1 MTGTSV
7 LFDAPG
13 PRARRLS
20 LILSIV
26 SLILI
31 LALAVWV
38 VMLLAAPRSSGGIS
52 LPGMFDGTRWNI
64 FVDPQVWVFISQGVV
79 ATLQAAAVAAVGA
92 VALGIVFSL
101 LRSSRIAWVRIPVA
115 WLLEFLRGMPVLL
128 MMLFIL
134 LVASTGAFW
143 AVVIALILYNGT
155 LIGEILRAGLAALP
169 RGQREAALS
178 VGMREFQSKML
189 VEFPQAFRQMLP
201 IIIAQLV
208 VLLKDT
214 SLGYIVGYNEIIRNN
229 MNNLGA
235 YYGNRYLF
243 SLFAVTLVIYL
254 AINLTLSWFARWL
267 ARRTASGRTRRGAGA
282 DPLNPAAL
290 LEAEARA
297 DAADRV
303 AASRGMGQYDGTAGG
318 MYFGDSAGAG
328 DGRG

>member
-13 PRARRLS
+13 PRARMLS
-20 LILSIV
+20 RVLSIV

-31 LALAVWV
+31 LAVAVWV
-38 VMLLAAPRSSGGIS
+38 VTLLAAPRESGGIT
-52 LPGMFDGTRWNI
+52 LPGMFDPSRWDI
-64 FVDPQVWVFISQGVV
+64 FTDPVVWASIGRGVV

-92 VALGIVFSL
+92 IVLGIVFSL
-101 LRSSRIAWVRIPVA
+101 LRTSKFGWIRIPVA
-115 WLLEFLRGMPVLL
+115 GLLEFLRGMPVLL

-201 IIIAQLV
+201 IIVAQLV

-229 MNNLGA
+229 MNNLLSFF
-235 YYGNRYLF
+235 GNRYLF
-243 SLFAVTLVIYL
+243 SMFIVTLVIYL

-267 ARRTASGRTRRGAGA
+267 ARRTASGRTRRGKAA

-297 DAADRV
+297 DEAERTAAN
-303 AASRGMGQYDGTAGG
+303 RGLGRHDGT
-318 MYFGDSAGAG
+318 SL
-328 DGRG
+328 

>member
-1 MTGTSV
+1 MSGTSV

-13 PRARRLS
+13 PKARRLS
-20 LILSIV
+20 VILSVV
-26 SLILI
+26 SLVLI
-31 LALAVWV
+31 ALLAAWV
-38 VMLLAAPRSSGGIS
+38 VMLLAAPRDSGGIT
-52 LPGMFDGTRWNI
+52 LPGMFDPSRWDI
-64 FVDPQVWVFISQGVV
+64 FTDPEVWASIGRGVI

-92 VALGIVFSL
+92 IILGIALSL
-101 LRSSRIAWVRIPVA
+101 LRSSSITWVRIPIA
-115 WLLEFLRGMPVLL
+115 WLVEFLRGMPVLL

-201 IIIAQLV
+201 IIVAQLV

-229 MNNLGA
+229 MNNLLSFFGS
-235 YYGNRYLF
+235 RYMF
-243 SLFAVTLVIYL
+243 SMFVVTLAIYL
-254 AINLTLSWFARWL
+254 IINLTLSWFARWL
-267 ARRTASGRTRRGAGA
+267 ARRTASGGGRVRRGPPVDPTNPSAILEVEAKA
-282 DPLNPAAL
+282 DL
-290 LEAEARA
+290 L
-297 DAADRV
+297 
-303 AASRGMGQYDGTAGG
+303 AASKGLGRHDGTAV
-318 MYFGDSAGAG
+318 
-328 DGRG
+328 

>member
-13 PRARRLS
+13 PRARRIS

-26 SLILI
+26 ALLLILG
-31 LALAVWV
+31 LLVWIV
-38 VMLLAAPRSSGGIS
+38 SLLAAPRSSGGIS

-64 FVDPQVWVFISQGVV
+64 FGDPQVWVFISEGII
-79 ATLQAAAVAAVGA
+79 ATLQAAAVAGVGA
-92 VALGIVFSL
+92 IVLGIGLSL
-101 LRSSRIAWVRIPVA
+101 MRSSTIAWVRIPTA
-115 WLLEFLRGMPVLL
+115 WLIEFLRGMPVLL

-134 LVASTGAFW
+134 LIASTGAFW

-155 LIGEILRAGLAALP
+155 LIGEILRAGLVALP

-214 SLGYIVGYNEIIRNN
+214 SLGYIVGYNEIIRTNI
-229 MNNLGA
+229 NNLGS

-243 SLFAVTLVIYL
+243 SLFVVTLAIYL
-254 AINLTLSWFARWL
+254 AINLSLSWFARWL
-267 ARRTASGRTRRGAGA
+267 SRRTASGGKGRRPRGPVT
-282 DPLNPAAL
+282 DPTNPAAI
-290 LEAEARA
+290 LEVEAKADLAE
-297 DAADRV
+297 
-303 AASRGMGQYDGTAGG
+303 SRRGRRGNAG
-318 MYFGDSAGAG
+318 
-328 DGRG
+328 

>member
-1 MTGTSV
+1 MSAPSV

-13 PRARRLS
+13 PKARRLS

-26 SLILI
+26 ALVLLI
-31 LALAVWV
+31 AGAVWV
-38 VMLLAAPRSSGGIS
+38 ILTLSAPRDSGGIT
-52 LPGMFDGTRWNI
+52 LPGMFDGTRWDI
-64 FVDPQVWVFISQGVV
+64 FIDPVVWGFILEGVV
-79 ATLQAAAVAAVGA
+79 ATLQAAAIAAVGA
-92 VALGIVFSL
+92 IALGILLSL
-101 LRSSRIAWVRIPVA
+101 MRSSRIAWVRVPTAVVI
-115 WLLEFLRGMPVLL
+115 EFFRGMPVLL

-155 LIGEILRAGLAALP
+155 LIGEILRAGLVALP

-214 SLGYIVGYNEIIRNN
+214 SLGYIVGYEEIIRKN
-229 MNNLGA
+229 MNILGSF
-235 YYGNRYLF
+235 YGNRYLF
-243 SLFAVTLVIYL
+243 SLFVVTLCIYL

-267 ARRTASGRTRRGAGA
+267 ARRTASGGTRIKRGAKVI
-282 DPLNPAAL
+282 DPTAPGAL
-290 LEAEARA
+290 LEVEAKA
-297 DAADRV
+297 DI
-303 AASRGMGQYDGTAGG
+303 Q
-318 MYFGDSAGAG
+318 GAPP
-328 DGRG
+328 R

>member
-13 PRARRLS
+13 PRARRIS

-26 SLILI
+26 ALLLILG
-31 LALAVWV
+31 LLVWIV
-38 VMLLAAPRSSGGIS
+38 SLLAAPRSSGGIT

-64 FVDPQVWVFISQGVV
+64 FGDPQVWVFISEGII
-79 ATLQAAAVAAVGA
+79 ATLQAAAVAGVGA
-92 VALGIVFSL
+92 IILGIGLSL
-101 LRSSRIAWVRIPVA
+101 MRSSTITWVRIPTA
-115 WLLEFLRGMPVLL
+115 WLIEFLRGMPVLL

-134 LVASTGAFW
+134 LIASTGAFW

-155 LIGEILRAGLAALP
+155 LIGEILRAGLVALP

-214 SLGYIVGYNEIIRNN
+214 SLGYIVGYNEIIRTNI
-229 MNNLGA
+229 NNLGS

-243 SLFAVTLVIYL
+243 SLFVVTLAIYL
-254 AINLTLSWFARWL
+254 AINLSLSWFARWL
-267 ARRTASGRTRRGAGA
+267 SRRTASGGKGRRPRGPVT
-282 DPLNPAAL
+282 DPTNPAAI
-290 LEAEARA
+290 LEVEAKADLAE
-297 DAADRV
+297 
-303 AASRGMGQYDGTAGG
+303 SRRGRKSSTAG
-318 MYFGDSAGAG
+318 
-328 DGRG
+328 